1 MPSKNRI
8 AGYPPDHVFKVFH
21 DFKNKEGLTESK
33 ALIRVLAGYFGVA
46 ENVAQEVVTPFV
58 RVEQLQKVEQELLE
72 LRELVDESKSELLSS
87 LKKQVDELEIAFKEN
102 QSLAQ
107 LLTTVELARR
117 LNMADS
123 SLSHWKSNDPRR
135 GKSPEELLE
144 TTRAKDPEGIGW
156 ILVKEINKFK
166 PERPISD
173 SKKELQGE
181 LLQVNPKAPKGSEQS
196 GEG

>member
-8 AGYPPDHVFKVFH
+8 AGYPPDHIFKVFH
-21 DFKNKEGLTESK
+21 DFKDKEGLTESK

-46 ENVAQEVVTPFV
+46 DNVAQEVSTPFV
-58 RVEQLQKVEQELLE
+58 RAEQLQKIEQELSD
-72 LRELVDESKSELLSS
+72 LRKLISEPKSDLLIN
-87 LKKQVDELEIAFKEN
+87 LQKKINEIDIAIKGIQKN

-107 LLTTVELARR
+107 TLTTGELARR

-123 SLSHWKSNDPRR
+123 SLSHWKSDDPRR

-144 TTRAKDPEGIGW
+144 ATRTKDPEGIGW
-156 ILVKEINKFK
+156 ILIKEINKFK

-173 SKKELQGE
+173 SEKELQGE
-181 LLQVNPKAPKGSEQS
+181 LLPSSSAVTQVEA
-196 GEG
+196 